1 MFAPGSALL
10 EGISPASRPR
20 WSGDWAACFPPI
32 KDVFHLMRN
41 PDFGLTPSPSC
52 PAQGQ
57 GTRLEKQ
64 PIFLTLRLGA
74 FLFST
79 DVRSALTS
87 VDLCSQFIWGKNNPL
102 ILNAEC
108 LSLAGAGRRRVA
120 EVTQEFDA
128 ACSLGIDLVCSV
140 LWVTTCSLQEKIP
153 CGHSRS
159 RSGPFSCRQQRI
171 STDTFVP

>member
-1 MFAPGSALL
+1 MFAPGSVLL

-79 DVRSALTS
+79 NVRFALTS
-87 VDLCSQFIWGKNNPL
+87 VDLCSQFIWGENPPIDYKCQMSFL
-102 ILNAEC
+102 GRSGAEEGVR
-108 LSLAGAGRRRVA
+108 SDP
-120 EVTQEFDA
+120 ESDA
-128 ACSLGIDLVCSV
+128 DCSLGIHLVFSV
-140 LWVTTCSLQEKIP
+140 LWVTKCSLQEKIP
-153 CGHSRS
+153 CVRSCS
-159 RSGPFSCRQQRI
+159 RSGPFS
-171 STDTFVP
+171 